1 MEVLKHG
8 NTYKEVECP
17 KCGALL
23 SYCKSDVKVDNKTR
37 YAETGYNFYTAT
49 CHIEKTY
56 ITCPECKRMIILK
69 KTLDGEEMKW

>member
-23 SYCKSDVKVDNKTR
+23 SYCKAD
-37 YAETGYNFYTAT
+37 
-49 CHIEKTY
+49 IEYRNENQLFCIIHKEW
-56 ITCPECKRMIILK
+56 ITCPECNERIMLK
-69 KTLDGEEMKW
+69 QIEEDKF